1 MSLISIKNTAKKR
14 NSKHSSL
21 QKEFESLNKAL
32 EREERSFKTF
42 QSDMERLVQVYFA
55 KVVPELKKT
64 CAPMEVLTE
73 RLIVM
78 AGRKSLA
85 KWHREELDT
94 WISELVMHIAQ
105 AKPEVAEKLRD
116 NYAKSLMSLT
126 GLPQDEM
133 DELMA
138 QMKGLAEEV
147 ARQEEEAMKSD
158 EDSDEFMAEEYED
171 LVDDLLGDFF
181 GFTDEELKAKK
192 QQQSQGG
199 KQYRDPFE
207 EGFERFFMG
216 EEPESPTISDKE
228 IKDIDKWLA
237 KIFRKAAQVLHPDKE
252 SNPKK
257 RAQKEQ
263 LMSELLEA
271 REAGDIM
278 TVLTIYTKHA
288 NQGPAEVPEEMM
300 AGLCES
306 LRMKLVDLQDKK
318 FEFLGRDPL
327 NGYIYE
333 LLYVE
338 QKKKQEAQLK
348 LVLEDLKSMAEQ
360 AEEDRDY
367 LRNLSCLKDILA
379 ERYDFREAQRFGF
392 FS

>member
-1 MSLISIKNTAKKR
+1 MSLILIKNTAKKSD
-14 NSKHSSL
+14 SKNNRL
-21 QKEFESLNKAL
+21 QKEFESLSKAL

-116 NYAKSLMSLT
+116 NYAKSLMSLS

-133 DELMA
+133 DALMV
-138 QMKGLAEEV
+138 QMKDLAEEM
-147 ARQEEEAMKSD
+147 ARQEDIMEADEGSD
-158 EDSDEFMAEEYED
+158 ESMDEKYED
-171 LVDDLLGDFF
+171 LVDDIIGDFF
-181 GFTDEELKAKK
+181 GFTDEELKANKERNK
-192 QQQSQGG
+192 GG
-199 KQYRDPFE
+199 KQQKGPFGE
-207 EGFERFFMG
+207 EFERLFME
-216 EEPESPTISDKE
+216 EEPESPAISDKE
-228 IKDIDKWLA
+228 IKDVDKWLA
-237 KIFRKAAQVLHPDKE
+237 KIFRKTAQVLHPDKE

-257 RAQKEQ
+257 RAKKEQ
-263 LMSELLEA
+263 LMSDLLEA

-300 AGLCES
+300 AGLCQS
-306 LRMKLVDLQDKK
+306 LRMKLDGFQDKR
-318 FEFLGRDPL
+318 FELLDRDPL
-327 NGYIYE
+327 NGFVYE

-338 QKKKQEAQLK
+338 QKKKQEKQLK
-348 LVLEDLKSMAEQ
+348 LVLADLKRMAGQ
-360 AEEDRDY
+360 AEEDCDY
-367 LRNLSCLKDILA
+367 LRNLSCLKNILA
-379 ERYDFREAQRFGF
+379 ERYDFRQAQRFEF